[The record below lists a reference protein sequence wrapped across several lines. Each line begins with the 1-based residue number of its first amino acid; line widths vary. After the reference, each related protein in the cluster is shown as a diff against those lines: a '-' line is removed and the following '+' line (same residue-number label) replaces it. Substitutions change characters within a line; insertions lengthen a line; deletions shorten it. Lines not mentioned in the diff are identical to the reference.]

1 MGSLGDP
8 TPPLKHLAACLG
20 GHLGK
25 LIIIVTV
32 PYFHL
37 QRSSPAGGLR
47 EKRGT
52 KPAWVSE
59 GRQPG
64 GGNICVEL

>member
-37 QRSSPAGGLR
+37 RGLHQQVDSERR
-47 EKRGT
+47 EGLSLPGVK
-52 KPAWVSE
+52 SE

-64 GGNICVEL
+64 GG